1 MNSLSKLSS
10 NYLRALP
17 ATSSKQASE
26 IGFTLLILAFF
37 FASFSLTAQ
46 STTRLLVPS
55 GHVKDISQVVISP
68 DGRLVASGSFD
79 QSCKIYD
86 LPTGRELLSLPTES
100 NIRALSFSADSR
112 YLAVAAYYR
121 LYIIDIQQLK
131 VVREIKTWQ
140 NYSLAYHPTQ
150 PYLYYTTRK
159 DHNYNVDPPVEF
171 WRLDSPTATP
181 QSTGS
186 YQQKGTST
194 LVTAA
199 ISFSSDQNQLL
210 LALMDG
216 NGVLL
221 NLSTK
226 STQLLA
232 GARTFLPNGNLFY
245 ASIANQQLTMAA
257 KTLTGQKVWEK
268 IVPASDLEPS
278 LINAFVSR
286 IGFLPAQELF
296 YWVPKKG
303 SMVTGNYRTGELG
316 MRTMPDI
323 LGTVLAAGAGQQ
335 LVAATNAPYQLVHYS
350 LPDLAVLKYI
360 GEPTIR
366 PYSIN
371 TAASLQQAGIIASR
385 GKALLLTL
393 GKPSIQI
400 TPVQKAVGGN
410 TAALSP
416 DGRFMVSANEFSDF
430 LFWVDLSGD
439 RIPRSIK
446 LSFKNV
452 RGLSFSADGRRLAV
466 VGHNGA
472 GVYDTQ
478 NKTWLFTKNLPAP
491 DFYQEQF
498 AFSADGQQLVLTQR
512 GTDQGQA
519 PKLIN
524 YHVATGQVN
533 WEQPSLYF
541 GQLAFTP
548 DGQGL
553 FAAQSVPFRLHQLD
567 AKTGR
572 SLTAKAVA
580 GVELVGKYAYNT
592 ERQLLAITDAERKKI
607 HLIDTRSASQ
617 TRTLQLSS
625 PRSGDFAYLDFIGD
639 DFLLTAGID
648 NRTHLWDAR
657 SGQLVGSLI
666 LYETN
671 NDWALVTPDGRFDG
685 SSGAIAKM
693 SYAIGQKVIPLEQL
707 YEGFFTP
714 GLARQLLGRA
724 TSPTPP
730 VIIDRIQEP
739 PSISIRYHEGTRNLV
754 VEDDEAIEQ
763 ISTQAENATLQLTA
777 SAPGD
782 RVTEIRLFH
791 NGKLVSQGQRNLLV
805 EDDVP
810 TNNQK
815 TFQVKLLP
823 GENIFSAV
831 AVNSQR
837 TESAAARLQVNYS
850 PVQQQTIAPAQ
861 GITLHLLTIGI
872 NQYKNPRYNL
882 NYAAADAESFRAA
895 LVKGMMP
902 ITSQVKTYQLSD
914 AQADRANII
923 TILEQV
929 QQAARPQ
936 DIFVFYYAGHGVM
949 NEGAQKD
956 FYLVPYD
963 VTQLYGNDEALA
975 QRGIS
980 AHEMKALAAKIAAQ
994 KQLYIL
1000 DACQSA
1006 GALEALATRGA
1017 AEEKAI
1023 AQLARATGTHWLTSS
1038 GSEQFAT
1045 EFDQLG
1051 HGVFTYALLQ
1061 GLSGKADS
1069 GDGRVTVNELKAY
1082 LETQVPELTQ
1092 QYRGL
1097 PQYPASYGFGQ
1108 DFPLGVWR

>member
-1 MNSLSKLSS
+1 LALFLASL
-10 NYLRALP
+10 
-17 ATSSKQASE
+17 
-26 IGFTLLILAFF
+26 
-37 FASFSLTAQ
+37 SLTAQ

-55 GHVKDISQVVISP
+55 GHVKAISQVAISP

-121 LYIIDIQQLK
+121 LYIIDVQQLK

-159 DHNYNVDPPVEF
+159 DPYANVDPPIEF
-171 WRLDSPTATP
+171 WRLDTPTATP
-181 QSTGS
+181 QPIGS
-186 YQQKGTST
+186 YQQKGTRD
-194 LVTAA
+194 LLTAEM
-199 ISFSSDQNQLL
+199 SFSADQQQLL

-221 NLSTK
+221 NLATK
-226 STQLLA
+226 TTQLLP
-232 GARTFLPNGNLFY
+232 GARTFLPDGNLFY
-245 ASIANQQLTMAA
+245 ASLANQQLTISS
-257 KTLTGQKVWEK
+257 KTISGQQVWQQV
-268 IVPASDLEPS
+268 VPAAELEPE
-278 LINAFVSR
+278 LIKAFVSR
-286 IGFLPAQELF
+286 IGFLPDQELL

-303 SMVTGNYRTGELG
+303 TMVTGNYRTGELR

-323 LGTVLAAGAGQQ
+323 LGTVLAVGTGQQ
-335 LVAATNAPYQLVHYS
+335 LVAATNAPYQLVHYT
-350 LPDLAVLKYI
+350 LPDLGVVKYI

-366 PYSIN
+366 PYAIN
-371 TAASLQQAGIIASR
+371 TAVSLPQAGIIASQ
-385 GKALLLTL
+385 GKAMLLTL
-393 GKPSIQI
+393 GMPGVQI
-400 TPVQKAVGGN
+400 TPIPKAIGGN
-410 TAALSP
+410 TSALSP

-430 LFWVDLSGD
+430 LFWVDLKGD
-439 RIPRSIK
+439 LIPRSIK

-452 RGLSFSADGRRLAV
+452 RGLSFSADGGRLAV
-466 VGHNGA
+466 VGQDGA

-478 NKTWLFTKNLPAP
+478 RKTWLFTKNVADP
-491 DFYQEQF
+491 DRLYEEF
-498 AFSADGQQLVLTQR
+498 AFSADGQQLVLTYKAASK
-512 GTDQGQA
+512 DQG
-519 PKLIN
+519 PKLFN
-524 YHVATGQVN
+524 YNVTTGQVN
-533 WEQPSLYF
+533 WEQPSLF
-541 GQLAFTP
+541 FDQLAFSP
-548 DGQGL
+548 DGQRI
-553 FAAQSVPFRLHQLD
+553 FAGQAVPFRLHQLD

-572 SLTAKAVA
+572 SLLSNKVA
-580 GVELVGKYAYNT
+580 GVELTNKYAYNSN
-592 ERQLLAITDAERKKI
+592 RQLLAITDAERRKI
-607 HLIDTRSASQ
+607 HLIDTRNGTLARS
-617 TRTLQLSS
+617 LQLPS
-625 PRSGDFAYLDFIGD
+625 PRSGDFAYLAFIGD
-639 DFLLTAGID
+639 DFILSAGID

-666 LYETN
+666 LYETD
-671 NDWALVTPDGRFDG
+671 NDWALVSPDGRFDG
-685 SSGAIAKM
+685 SPGAIAKM
-693 SYAIGQKVIPLEQL
+693 SYAIGQRIIPLEQL
-707 YEGFFTP
+707 YEGFYTP
-714 GLARQLLGRA
+714 GLARQLLGRG
-724 TSPTPP
+724 TSPAPP

-739 PSISIRYHEGTRNLV
+739 PGISIRYQEGTRNLV
-754 VEDDEAIEQ
+754 VEDDAATER

-777 SAPGD
+777 TAPGD
-782 RVTEIRLFH
+782 RVTEMRLFH
-791 NGKLVSQGQRNLLV
+791 NGKLVSQGQRNLFV

-810 TNNQK
+810 ANNQK
-815 TFQVKLLP
+815 TYQVRLLP
-823 GENIFSAV
+823 GENVFSAV

-837 TESAAARLQVNYS
+837 TESAAARLQVNYT
-850 PVQQQTIAPAQ
+850 PVQQQTVPTQQ
-861 GITLHLLTIGI
+861 GITLHLFTIGI

-882 NYAAADAESFRAA
+882 NYAAADAQSFSAA
-895 LVKGMMP
+895 LAKGMAP
-902 ITSQVKTYQLSD
+902 ITSQIKTYQLSD
-914 AQADRANII
+914 AQADRAGILA
-923 TILEQV
+923 ILEQV

-949 NEGAQKD
+949 NEGAKKD

-980 AHEMKALAAKIAAQ
+980 ANEMKALAAKIAAQ

-1023 AQLARATGTHWLTSS
+1023 AQLARATGTHWLTAS

>member
-1 MNSLSKLSS
+1 MLL
-10 NYLRALP
+10 LLFCL
-17 ATSSKQASE
+17 TS
-26 IGFTLLILAFF
+26 FT
-37 FASFSLTAQ
+37 LTAQ

-55 GHVKDISQVVISP
+55 GHVKAISQIAISP
-68 DGRLVASGSFD
+68 DGRLVASGSYD

-86 LPTGRELLSLPTES
+86 LPTGRELFSLPAES
-100 NIRALSFSADSR
+100 DIRALSFSADSR

-121 LYIIDIQQLK
+121 LYIIDVQQLR

-159 DHNYNVDPPVEF
+159 DPYVNVDPPVEF
-171 WRLDSPTATP
+171 WRLDAPTATP
-181 QSTGS
+181 QSIGS
-186 YQQKGTST
+186 YQQKGTRD
-194 LVTAA
+194 LLTAEL
-199 ISFSSDQNQLL
+199 SFSADQQHLL

-221 NLSTK
+221 NLATK
-226 STQLLA
+226 STQLLP

-245 ASIANQQLTMAA
+245 ASLANKQLTISS
-257 KTLTGQKVWEK
+257 KTISGQQAWQQV
-268 IVPASDLEPS
+268 VPAADLEPE
-278 LINAFVSR
+278 LIKAFVSR
-286 IGFLPAQELF
+286 MGFLPEQELL

-303 SMVTGNYRTGELG
+303 KMVTSNYRTGELQT
-316 MRTMPDI
+316 RTMPDI
-323 LGTVLAAGAGQQ
+323 LGTVLAVGTGQQ
-335 LVAATNAPYQLVHYS
+335 LVVATNAPYQLVHYT
-350 LPDLAVLKYI
+350 LPDLGVVKYI

-371 TAASLQQAGIIASR
+371 TAVGLQQAGIIASG
-385 GKALLLTL
+385 GKAMLLTL
-393 GKPSIQI
+393 GMPGVQI
-400 TPVQKAVGGN
+400 TPIPKAMGGH

-416 DGRFMVSANEFSDF
+416 DGRFMVSANEYSDF
-430 LFWVDLSGD
+430 LFWVDLKGD

-452 RGLSFSADGRRLAV
+452 KGLSFSADGGRLAV
-466 VGHNGA
+466 VGQDGA

-478 NKTWLFTKNLPAP
+478 SKTWLLTKNLPAT
-491 DFYQEQF
+491 DFYQEEF

-512 GTDQGQA
+512 GAAGQ
-519 PKLIN
+519 LIN
-524 YHVATGQVN
+524 YNVTTGQVN
-533 WEQPSLYF
+533 WEQPSRF
-541 GQLAFTP
+541 FNQLAFSP
-548 DGQGL
+548 DGNRLYAGQ
-553 FAAQSVPFRLHQLD
+553 AVPFRLHQLD

-572 SLTAKAVA
+572 SLLSNKVA
-580 GVELVGKYAYNT
+580 GVELTSKHAYNSN
-592 ERQLLAITDAERKKI
+592 RQLLAITDAERQKI
-607 HLIDTRSASQ
+607 HLIDTRNGTL
-617 TRTLQLSS
+617 TRTLQLPS
-625 PRSGDFAYLDFIGD
+625 PRFRDFSYLAFIGD
-639 DFLLTAGID
+639 DFILSAGID

-657 SGQLVGSLI
+657 NGQLVASLI
-666 LYETN
+666 LYEKD
-671 NDWALVTPDGRFDG
+671 NDWALVSPDGRFDG
-685 SSGAIAKM
+685 SPGAIAKM
-693 SYAIGQKVIPLEQL
+693 SYAIGQRIIPLEQL
-707 YEGFFTP
+707 YEGFYTP
-714 GLARQLLGRA
+714 GLARQILGRGTTPA
-724 TSPTPP
+724 PP

-739 PSISIRYHEGTRNLV
+739 PGVSIRYQEGTRNLV
-754 VEDDEAIEQ
+754 VEDDAATEQ

-777 SAPGD
+777 TAPGD

-810 TNNQK
+810 ANNQK
-815 TFQVKLLP
+815 TYQVQLLP

-837 TESAAARLQVNYS
+837 TESAAARLQVSYT
-850 PVQQQTIAPAQ
+850 PVQQQTVPTQQ
-861 GITLHLLTIGI
+861 GITLHLFTIGI

-882 NYAAADAESFRAA
+882 NYAAADAESFRGA
-895 LVKGMMP
+895 LVKGMAP
-902 ITSQVKTYQLSD
+902 ITSQIKTYQLSD
-914 AQADRANII
+914 AQADRAGII
-923 TILEQV
+923 AILEQV

-949 NEGAQKD
+949 NEGAKKD

-980 AHEMKALAAKIAAQ
+980 ANEMKAIAAKIAAQ

-1023 AQLARATGTHWLTSS
+1023 AQLARATGTHWLTAS